1 MRDSRLELLF
11 DAALQKPSEVE
22 RAAYLEGACGPDLD
36 LRNRVETLL
45 QAHAAAGGFLQ
56 ATLAPDAQGEAPGS
70 KIGRYKLLQ
79 QIGEGGF
86 GVVYMAEQIEPVRR
100 K

>member
-11 DAALQKPSEVE
+11 DAALQKGSDGE
-22 RAAYLEGACGPDLD
+22 RAAYLDGACGPDVD

-45 QAHAAAGGFLQ
+45 KAHAAAGGFLQ
-56 ATLAPDAQGEAPGS
+56 ATLAPGSPHEAPGTT
-70 KIGRYKLLQ
+70 IGRYKLLQ

-86 GVVYMAEQIEPVRR
+86 GIVYMAEQIEPVR
-100 K
+100 